1 MKYWV
6 YTKASMGT
14 YLWHDFSKAYQYDII
29 NEIFYRNLKNISIK
43 TTEVDL

>member
-1 MKYWV
+1 
-6 YTKASMGT
+6 MGT
-14 YLWHDFSKAYQYDII
+14 YLWHDFSKAYQYATI